1 MKKIVS
7 LLLALC
13 LMGMMASAVAE
24 IDLAGTTWYLVSL
37 EQEGTTM
44 NPADYGL
51 EISMTLNTDGTSTM
65 VAYGEET
72 TGSWSVDGEVIL
84 ITDEDDNT
92 QQFSLNENG
101 ELVADMGEDNHM
113 VFSQT
118 APEASA
124 QASAPVAVAADSEE
138 EFYGTFKP
146 VSISALGMELPLEM
160 IFGEVLPVF
169 TVDAGKIITVTG
181 EGDEAITDEQPY
193 AFEDGVLKLYAAEG
207 DETPVATVQLAEDGT
222 ILLALEAEGQ
232 TLTIATEKVEVAV
245 AE

>member
-13 LMGMMASAVAE
+13 LICVMAPVVAE
-24 IDLAGTTWYLVSL
+24 MDFAGTTWYLVSF
-37 EQEGTTM
+37 EQEGKTM
-44 NPADYGL
+44 NPAEYGL
-51 EISMTLNTDGTSTM
+51 EINMTLNADGTSTM

-101 ELVADMGEDNHM
+101 ELVADMGEDNRM
-113 VFSQT
+113 VYSQT

-146 VSISALGMELPLEM
+146 VSISALGMDIPLEAV
-160 IFGEVLPVF
+160 FGEALPIF
-169 TVDAGKIITVTG
+169 TVEAGKVITTME
-181 EGDEAITDEQPY
+181 EGDDATTDVQPTI
-193 AFEDGVLKLYAAEG
+193 FEDGVLKLYAAEG
-207 DETPVATVQLAEDGT
+207 DETPVATAQLTEDGT
-222 ILLALEAEGQ
+222 ILLVLEAEGQ
-232 TLTIATEKVEVAV
+232 TMTISTEKVEVAV
-245 AE
+245 TE